1 MPRKIDTRGKDT
13 LMGSEYRVILKI
25 TNNLRDLFAPVP
37 LHEVK
42 KEC

>member
-1 MPRKIDTRGKDT
+1 MPRKIDTGGKDR
-13 LMGSEYRVILKI
+13 LMGSEYRAILKT
-25 TNNLRDLFAPVP
+25 TNSLRDLFALVP